1 MWWLPRSRLIPP
13 LTNKPD
19 QCTSGPDGNQHT
31 GGSSTLFHQEPV
43 SDCPKSSTFIFWIP
57 FPYCCR
63 LKSTFFFCILKTITL
78 YLHLEIHSSFIH
90 SRAVHHSCILLLR
103 FYVFKKIGVAPW
115 TQSFIRLIKLS
126 LRPSVKT
133 GPENG
138 WMEGWIHFSLQGWC
152 LWALTPMQIVFK
164 YSKLLCL
171 SHLCHFHQKW
181 SSVGIHG

>member
-1 MWWLPRSRLIPP
+1 MWRLPRSRLIPP
-13 LTNKPD
+13 LTNKQD

-31 GGSSTLFHQEPV
+31 GGSATLFHQEPV

-63 LKSTFFFCILKTITL
+63 LKSTFFFLYFKNYNFVLAFRNTL
-78 YLHLEIHSSFIH
+78 IFYTFSCCSSL
-90 SRAVHHSCILLLR
+90 SCILLLR

-115 TQSFIRLIKLS
+115 TQSFRLIKLS
-126 LRPSVKT
+126 LWPNVKT